1 MKQSGFNGKVTSL
14 LATVVQSDFRAMR
27 WSSLDRHS
35 AQRSQGSQALKDGL
49 IYDCFFWIRVSGGFL
64 SIFRVHSVPSV
75 QVSLSIPDT
84 QA

>member
-1 MKQSGFNGKVTSL
+1 MKQSGFNGKVTSF
-14 LATVVQSDFRAMR
+14 LAAVVQSDFRAMR

-35 AQRSQGSQALKDGL
+35 AQRSQGSQALKVGL
-49 IYDCFFWIRVSGGFL
+49 IYDCFFFITVSGCFWL
-64 SIFRVHSVPSV
+64 IFRVHSVHSV